1 MLSLAVL
8 ICALLGANA
17 EIPTWDASCVGC
29 PLNSLA
35 DHKVESA
42 GGFLATTLTV
52 DVIILK
58 TPNTTFK
65 TRVYNGALGG
75 PRLVLQAG
83 DKVELTLVN
92 NLEDRDNTGPD
103 ARQGERRRGRSRRR
117 RGRRG
122 RHRGRR
128 AALGIGAHRNTT
140 YKTTLAA
147 RRAGP
152 DASRENPH
160 VMIF

>member
-1 MLSLAVL
+1 MQSLAVVL
-8 ICALLGANA
+8 ICALGAEA

-29 PLNSLA
+29 PLKSLA

-52 DVIILK
+52 DVITLK

-65 TRVYNGALGG
+65 TRAYNGALGG

-92 NLEDRDNTGPD
+92 NFEDRDNTTKIT
-103 ARQGERRRGRSRRR
+103 A
-117 RGRRG
+117 
-122 RHRGRR
+122 
-128 AALGIGAHRNTT
+128 
-140 YKTTLAA
+140 
-147 RRAGP
+147 
-152 DASRENPH
+152 
-160 VMIF
+160 